1 MILIISIHDLIEKL
15 YNHIV
20 TIFKNNEKDDRVI
33 EPLFNTLAHLL
44 TKSYFIDSK
53 YLNYTDFIHKSI
65 GKENYDSNNIHKIL
79 ASVDIYY
86 NLLFFEKE
94 EKINLFKRALKSLL
108 ILMTHK

>member
-1 MILIISIHDLIEKL
+1 MIEKL
-15 YNHIV
+15 YNHIIN
-20 TIFKNNEKDDRVI
+20 IFKNNEKDDRVI

-53 YLNYTDFIHKSI
+53 YLDYIDFVHKSI
-65 GKENYDSNNIHKIL
+65 GKEIYESKNIYKIL
-79 ASVDIYY
+79 AAVDIYY

-94 EKINLFKRALKSLL
+94 EKFNLFKRSLKSLL